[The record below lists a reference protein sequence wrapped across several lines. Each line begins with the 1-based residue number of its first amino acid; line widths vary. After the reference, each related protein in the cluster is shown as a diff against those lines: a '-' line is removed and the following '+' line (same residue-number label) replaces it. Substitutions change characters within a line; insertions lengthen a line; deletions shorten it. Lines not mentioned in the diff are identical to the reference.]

1 MLLLCLGHEVIMGK
15 VEKMDKIEKIEKNKK
30 SVKLTAKQQ
39 LVLDY
44 ISEFTR
50 KFDYPP
56 TIREIGD
63 NFGITVKGAYDHIK
77 AIEKKGFLKIEGNK
91 SRAIVINR
99 SLSSSPDSKIPLLGR
114 IAAGVPI
121 TAEENIEDYISLPDG
136 MVKSGVH
143 FALKVQ
149 GDSMIE
155 AGIANGDIA
164 VIKQQNV
171 ADNGD
176 IIAALVDG
184 EATLKQ
190 LKFSGKKPV
199 LVPKNKAYKPIT
211 PDDLI
216 ILGKLAGIFRSY

>member
-1 MLLLCLGHEVIMGK
+1 MEDIM
-15 VEKMDKIEKIEKNKK
+15 KNSAKA
-30 SVKLTAKQQ
+30 KLTAKQQ
-39 LVLDY
+39 LVLEY

-50 KFDYPP
+50 KFGYPP
-56 TIREIGD
+56 TIREIGE
-63 NFGITVKGAYDHIK
+63 NFAITVKGAYDHLK
-77 AIEKKGFLKIEGNK
+77 AIEKKGFLKTENNR
-91 SRAIVINR
+91 SRSIVINR
-99 SLSSSPDSKIPLLGR
+99 SLVPSLGAKVPLGLKIPLLGR

-164 VIKQQNV
+164 VIKQQNI

-176 IIAALVDG
+176 IIAALIDG

-211 PDDLI
+211 PDNLV